1 MYLAQIVTLL
11 KGRISE
17 KQAEKLRRNAQNL
30 IQEGLNGS
38 ACAKTKYESLQA
50 FLSAQQIQ
58 LDKIREKEMD
68 LLQPRRKKK
77 KENTSQA

>member
-30 IQEGLNGS
+30 IQEGLNG
-38 ACAKTKYESLQA
+38 AAYAKTKYESLQA